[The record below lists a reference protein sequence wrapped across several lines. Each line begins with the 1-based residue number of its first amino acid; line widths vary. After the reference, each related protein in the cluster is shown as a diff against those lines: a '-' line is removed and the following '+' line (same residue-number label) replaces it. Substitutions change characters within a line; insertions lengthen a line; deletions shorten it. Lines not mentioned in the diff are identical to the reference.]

1 MLKEAFVKGTKLT
14 LFQGGIPVIKR
25 DGYFALSDN
34 GDFVPHI
41 TVKDS
46 AVHPEGWTDCNFEFG
61 YRSWDEDAVL
71 HIAFGKPFAT
81 FAKKTAKCEL
91 TVSRT
96 FIAFGEVKTMGKAD
110 SNGTVIFD
118 IKNGIL
124 TVTSGDMTFSASVN
138 NEELKGYCEFSVSGG
153 RVEMDSFEIH
163 RTGCEPVS
171 EEEHYANLLEFRK
184 NTLDKKE
191 KALEELEKYISENPE
206 ALPSKACDIIVP
218 SKLVDAGKKMT
229 VTFINDS
236 PNGSVTIEHNCFS
249 PSTMPE
255 AVYVE
260 WKEKDGRYVCEI
272 PFTFDI
278 PGNTK
283 IILWTENTRLVRQVA
298 VLGEGYS
305 AVIPWIGTNI
315 PYVDHILHRYDLPGD
330 YWFRPIGVADDPEN
344 YIKTSYAHL
353 KNAHLYGD
361 HLVMTANGGL
371 AIIPQDEEGTLYGL
385 DKNTQKRGLEQM
397 LRCLK
402 IMGVTPEIVASYTP
416 DYYAID
422 VLEENGVKVLNSLV
436 NWQNCDDGDWIINHC
451 GIPSQPYYPARDNF
465 RRNGEKRKIMGFPQ
479 GNSSYDRNYSIM
491 AFDGCPSNVMPGQRY
506 FENRVLHHHAQRF
519 FDAFDG
525 YLTDC
530 KNCDDLTTITVCI
543 EAFRGFSDW
552 SAVNEM
558 ALQYVVQKASTE
570 KIVFTSA
577 ADVADYHQEK
587 SLPLQ
592 KAYFYQPDVYYGYHN
607 ADLPGHI
614 PDRLEAE
621 TPEYLAV
628 ISRGDTVPTY
638 LYDYTVP
645 WADEEDHLPRTEFG
659 VIPPEQFDHA
669 TAIPPQLIRTGVQ
682 IVNTLEGNT
691 IKVKVTSPE
700 AKNRMV
706 TGVFDIPFE
715 KDFAFKSETAQC
727 TKLFDRFTGNSHLF
741 IDLGSIP
748 AGESEYTI
756 TLEGTPRTPVCNESL
771 KGLLG
776 AKWFGNHA
784 YLRSTERNTA
794 LYAEIKAPDSAYIVG
809 QDGVK
814 ITPENGVLKFTVNT
828 AWSDEAPLLY
838 GYPQQEFE
846 KNLESAIVENKGATT
861 CYPWAW
867 IDWT

>member
-1 MLKEAFVKGTKLT
+1 MFKESFVKGTKLT

-25 DGYFALSDN
+25 GGYFALSDN
-34 GDFVPHI
+34 GDYTPHI
-41 TVKDS
+41 TVK
-46 AVHPEGWTDCNFEFG
+46 ACVVHPNGWTDSHFEFG
-61 YRSWDEDAVL
+61 YRSWDEGAVL
-71 HIAFGKPFAT
+71 NISFGKPFPT
-81 FAKKTAKCEL
+81 FPAKTAKCCL
-91 TVSRT
+91 FVSRSG
-96 FIAFGEVKTMGKAD
+96 ISFGEIKVSGNAD
-110 SNGTVIFD
+110 SNGTVTVD
-118 IKNGIL
+118 IKDGIL
-124 TVTSGDMTFSASVN
+124 TVTSGNMTLSSPVN
-138 NEELKGYCEFSVSGG
+138 EDDLKGYCELSGTNG
-153 RVEMDSFEIH
+153 RIEMDSFEIH
-163 RTGCEPVS
+163 RSGCAPMS
-171 EEEHYANLLEFRK
+171 EEEHTAHLLEFRK

-191 KALEELEKYISENPE
+191 EALNALEKYISENPD
-206 ALPSKACDIIVP
+206 ALPPKTSDILLP
-218 SKLVDAGKKMT
+218 ARLVDAGKKMT
-229 VTFINDS
+229 VTFVNEN
-236 PNGSVTIEHNCFS
+236 PNGAVTVEHNCFS
-249 PSTMPE
+249 TTTMPE

-260 WKEKDGRYVCEI
+260 WEEKDGKYVCDIELS
-272 PFTFDI
+272 FDI

-283 IILWTENTRLVRQVA
+283 IILWSENTRLVRQVA

-315 PYVDHILHRYDLPGD
+315 PYVDQILHRYDIPGD
-330 YWFRPIGVADDPEN
+330 YWFRPLGTEDPQS
-344 YIKTSYAHL
+344 YIKASYEHL
-353 KNAHLYGD
+353 KNHHLYGD
-361 HLVMTANGGL
+361 RLVVTANGGL
-371 AIIPQDEEGTLYGL
+371 AIIPQDEEGTVYGL

-397 LRCLK
+397 IRCMK
-402 IMGVTPEIVASYTP
+402 ILGVPAEMFASYTP
-416 DYYAID
+416 DYYALDI
-422 VLEENGVKVLNSLV
+422 LEGNGVKVLNSLV

-519 FDAFDG
+519 YDAFDG

-558 ALQYVVQKASTE
+558 ALQYMVQKAVTE

-587 SLPLQ
+587 ALSLQ

-628 ISRGDTVPTY
+628 ISRGNTIPTY
-638 LYDYTVP
+638 FYDYTTP
-645 WADEEDHLPRTEFG
+645 WADDEDTLPRTEFG
-659 VIPPEQFDHA
+659 VIPPEVSDHT
-669 TAIPPQLIRTGVQ
+669 TAIPPQLNRKGVQ
-682 IVNTLEGNT
+682 IINTLEGNA
-691 IKVKVTSPE
+691 IRVSVTSPE

-706 TGVFDIPFE
+706 TGVFDIPLE
-715 KDFAFKSETAQC
+715 KDFTFESKKAKC
-727 TKLFDRFTGNSHLF
+727 TKIFDRFTGNTHLF
-741 IDLGSIP
+741 IDLGAIP
-748 AGESEYTI
+748 EGESEYII
-756 TLEGTPRTPVCNESL
+756 TLKGTPRTPVCNESL

-794 LYAEIKAPDSAYIVG
+794 LYTEIKAPGSAYVLG

-814 ITPENGVLKFTVNT
+814 ITSENGILKFTVNT
-828 AWSDEAPLLY
+828 GWHDEAPLLC

-846 KNLESAIVENKGATT
+846 KNLETATVENKGATT